1 MVVRAEAVAAASSL
15 EADAVAEKIDEHNE
29 HNERLALIV
38 RQQQKEQ
45 QETTML
51 ADTSEDKWQKLLGLL
66 INYLLTKPTKDF

>member
-15 EADAVAEKIDEHNE
+15 EADAVAEKIDEHD
-29 HNERLALIV
+29 ERLALIV